1 MLIRLA
7 WADGCEDLVEQHSP
21 SFRFVEEIPRGPIFH
36 RGFCVRG
43 ADKESR
49 SEAVFRLQLQ
59 ARTLAFAAVAAQP
72 HVKEPGG
79 TRLRV
84 VNPRFVADRVGKV
97 VLEGRAEEALPVAC
111 RV

>member
-1 MLIRLA
+1 M
-7 WADGCEDLVEQHSP
+7 C
-21 SFRFVEEIPRGPIFH
+21 RFTLRTVSKDSQAGRN
-36 RGFCVRG
+36 RTVSKVCT
-43 ADKESR
+43 AKQ
-49 SEAVFRLQLQ
+49 SETVFRLQLQ